1 MQEKFLSLSNGAR
14 TAIVVLTWV
23 LTVIGFVSCLILKEY
38 VEIPWLEII
47 LRCVVMFF
55 GVVAICLTIVNFTG
69 KPKE

>member
-14 TAIVVLTWV
+14 AAIVVLTWV

-47 LRCVVMFF
+47 LTCVGMFF
-55 GVVAICLTIVNFTG
+55 GVVAICLTIVNLTG